1 MIGSPKVPRRSGSFF
16 SAGATISENF
26 QNSGLRFEKLQL
38 NHVRRTGIASP
49 GGFSELPLTA
59 GDVPRIL
66 RRISVKSITVTEL
79 ADILRGISR
88 SNLLSLTAITDPDMT
103 LRNNPFCTKDGRAW
117 KPHVRK
123 VSFLTGALINVSYS
137 RMVNARRLK
146 EYAEQLRPQG
156 DLPVREHNPRAW
168 GKHETD
174 GPLVAHT
181 VGEDARLYLHV
192 VVQRRWDHFFDSRTD
207 RKIRGDDFVDLH
219 PWLNERDAG
228 YKAQRLRSP
237 VVVKD
242 FTLTNLA
249 EITANKIRYTIAP
262 ANAELD
268 RYFPGTKPAAPVRRR
283 VPSSPTRA
291 KQRSG
296 GRS

>member
-1 MIGSPKVPRRSGSFF
+1 M
-16 SAGATISENF
+16 
-26 QNSGLRFEKLQL
+26 Q
-38 NHVRRTGIASP
+38 
-49 GGFSELPLTA
+49 
-59 GDVPRIL
+59 
-66 RRISVKSITVTEL
+66 SITVTEL

-103 LRNNPFCTKDGRAW
+103 LRNNPFCTQDGRLW

-123 VSFLTGALINVSYS
+123 VSFFTGALINCSYS

-146 EYAEQLRPQG
+146 EYAEQLLPQG
-156 DLPVREHNPRAW
+156 DLPRREHNPRAW
-168 GKHETD
+168 GQHEAS
-174 GPLVAHT
+174 GPLVTHV
-181 VGEDARLYLHV
+181 VGEDARLYLHL
-192 VVQRRWDHFFDSRTD
+192 VVQRRWDHFFDARTD
-207 RKIRGDDFVDLH
+207 RKIRGEDLGDLQ

-237 VVVKD
+237 VIVKD
-242 FTLTNLA
+242 LTITNLA

-268 RYFPGTKPAAPVRRR
+268 RYFPGTQPAAPVRRKTK
-283 VPSSPTRA
+283 VSPTGARF
-291 KQRSG
+291 RSG